1 MMEPA
6 RSVAIPAVM
15 RRQSEAEPKWRALRT
30 IAFLLKA
37 LAWLIFAS
45 SIVSSTLVIIMGV
58 HMPLAVNGIPFLSSI
73 PATLLASL
81 IVAMITIVG
90 ALLAFLILFA
100 LSELILLLVMIEHN
114 TRTRY

>member
-6 RSVAIPAVM
+6 RSVAIPAVA
-15 RRQSEAEPKWRALRT
+15 RRSVEEPKWRALRT
-30 IAFLLKA
+30 IAFLLKT

-45 SIVSSTLVIIMGV
+45 SIVSSTLVVIMGV
-58 HMPLAVNGIPFLSSI
+58 PMPLAVNGIPFLSSI
-73 PATLLASL
+73 PATLLGS
-81 IVAMITIVG
+81 IVVAIITIVG

-100 LSELILLLVMIEHN
+100 MSELILLLVTIERN

>member
-1 MMEPA
+1 MDQA
-6 RSVAIPAVM
+6 RSVTIPAVT
-15 RRQSEAEPKWRALRT
+15 RSIEEPKWRALRT

-58 HMPLAVNGIPFLSSI
+58 HMPLTISGIPFLSSI
-73 PATLLASL
+73 PATLLGSL
-81 IVAMITIVG
+81 VIAIITVVG

-100 LSELILLLVMIEHN
+100 MSELILLLVMIERN
-114 TRTRY
+114 TRVRY

>member
-1 MMEPA
+1 MEPA
-6 RSVAIPAVM
+6 RSMTIPAVA
-15 RRQSEAEPKWRALRT
+15 RGLVDEPKWRALRT

-45 SIVSSTLVIIMGV
+45 SVVSSTLVIIMGV
-58 HMPLAVNGIPFLSSI
+58 PMQLPVKGIPLLSNI
-73 PATLLASL
+73 PTTLLGSL
-81 IVAMITIVG
+81 VIAIITILV

-100 LSELILLLVMIEHN
+100 MSELILLLVMIERN

>member
-1 MMEPA
+1 MEQA
-6 RSVAIPAVM
+6 RTVGIPAVM
-15 RRQSEAEPKWRALRT
+15 RPVEEPKWRALRT

-58 HMPLAVNGIPFLSSI
+58 HMPLTVSGIPFLTSIPI
-73 PATLLASL
+73 PATLLGSL
-81 IVAMITIVG
+81 IVAIITIIA

-100 LSELILLLVMIEHN
+100 MSELILLLIMIERN
-114 TRTRY
+114 TRSRY

>member
-1 MMEPA
+1 MEPA
-6 RSVAIPAVM
+6 RSMTIPAVA
-15 RRQSEAEPKWRALRT
+15 RGLVDEPKWRALRT

-45 SIVSSTLVIIMGV
+45 SVVSSTLVIIMGV
-58 HMPLAVNGIPFLSSI
+58 PMQLPVKGIPLLSNI
-73 PATLLASL
+73 PATLLGSL
-81 IVAMITIVG
+81 IIAIITILV

-100 LSELILLLVMIEHN
+100 MSELILLLVMIERN